1 MSGFKYIHSQTC
13 REKLPDLK
21 LSWKVWIINH
31 IELKY
36 QPDIVVHPPFKKV
49 REKNVRIQE
58 CLVNGGERFKIAG
71 IHHII
76 HQLMFDVDP
85 ECCTGFRFEKLILL
99 QTVIGRELPITDNC
113 LFQPQPRLKKET
125 FTRYIGDPCILYE
138 LQGGEKIGDE
148 KIGRASCRERVWM
161 SERGICEQ
169 RREER

>member
-1 MSGFKYIHSQTC
+1 MSGLKYIHSQTC

-21 LSWKVWIINH
+21 LSRKVWITNH

-76 HQLMFDVDP
+76 HQLMFDVDH
-85 ECCTGFRFEKLILL
+85 ECFTGLRFAKLIIIKTLF
-99 QTVIGRELPITDNC
+99 TTD
-113 LFQPQPRLKKET
+113 L
-125 FTRYIGDPCILYE
+125 
-138 LQGGEKIGDE
+138 
-148 KIGRASCRERVWM
+148 
-161 SERGICEQ
+161 
-169 RREER
+169 